1 MAKMFYTAEEAAAKL
16 GKSVDDL
23 LEMAQSGAVQSFK
36 QEDQDMFRVEQID
49 MMASE
54 DDDLGDLD
62 IALEDSGESDPL
74 SLSGSAPA
82 MDLSAESDNE
92 GMDLDLGGG
101 GFERSSQR
109 VLLVLLHV
117 DVRGVLEP
125 VSPPDVRG
133 EIADGDGRIPPG
145 LRDAHGAHR
154 ANGRDG
160 GVVRDV
166 QVAKQRVG
174 VEVVGYVVQVGS
186 IIATIANPVTLEEV
200 ERLLL
205 VT

>member
-54 DDDLGDLD
+54 EDDLGDLD

-101 GFERSSQR
+101 
-109 VLLVLLHV
+109 L
-117 DVRGVLEP
+117 
-125 VSPPDVRG
+125 
-133 EIADGDGRIPPG
+133 
-145 LRDAHGAHR
+145 
-154 ANGRDG
+154 
-160 GVVRDV
+160 
-166 QVAKQRVG
+166 
-174 VEVVGYVVQVGS
+174 
-186 IIATIANPVTLEEV
+186 
-200 ERLLL
+200 
-205 VT
+205 